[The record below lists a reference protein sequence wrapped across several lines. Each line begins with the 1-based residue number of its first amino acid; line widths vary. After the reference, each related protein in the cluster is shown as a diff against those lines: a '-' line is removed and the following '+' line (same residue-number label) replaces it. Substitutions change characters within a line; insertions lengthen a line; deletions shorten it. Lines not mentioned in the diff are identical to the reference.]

1 MSQLLLINP
10 IKKGKTIMK
19 KRRTA
24 AQKAATKRML
34 AANRAR
40 RGGTTKRAKRRKTG
54 TAVSVRRSNP
64 VGLARVAK
72 RRSLRRSARR
82 RNPIASLS
90 VSGIKGMVK
99 EGVLGGAGALLVNT
113 ASNYLP
119 VPAALKMGMG
129 KSAIR
134 AGLAVVLGVVGSKV
148 LPRNIAT
155 SMAVGALTVAAHDL
169 MLAAASKAAP
179 TLLLGD
185 IAYYDPDNN
194 DDLDGMGAYV
204 DSDMDGMGQFVQQD
218 FSS

>member
-10 IKKGKTIMK
+10 IKKGKTIMAK

-34 AANRAR
+34 AANRTR
-40 RGGTTKRAKRRKTG
+40 RNPAKRVKRRTG
-54 TAVSVRRSNP
+54 TAVAVAKRRVSRKRNP

-72 RRSLRRSARR
+72 RRSIRR
-82 RNPIASLS
+82 RNPISAVSM
-90 VSGIKGMVK
+90 SGIKGMFR
-99 EGVLGGAGALLVNT
+99 EAAFGGAGALLVNT
-113 ASNYLP
+113 ATNYLP
-119 VPAALKMGMG
+119 VPAALKMGVG
-129 KSAIR
+129 KSALR
-134 AGLAVVLGVVGSKV
+134 AGLAVALGLFGSKV
-148 LPRNIAT
+148 LPRGIAQ
-155 SMAVGALTVAAHDL
+155 SMAVGALTVAAHDA

-185 IAYYDPDNN
+185 VSFYED
-194 DDLDGMGAYV
+194 DDLDGMDAYV

>member
-40 RGGTTKRAKRRKTG
+40 RNPAKRRTG
-54 TAVSVRRSNP
+54 TAVTVAPKRRVSRKRNP
-64 VGLARVAK
+64 VGLARIAK
-72 RRSLRRSARR
+72 RRSIRR
-82 RNPIASLS
+82 RNPISAVSM
-90 VSGIKGMVK
+90 SGIKGMVK
-99 EGVLGGAGALLVNT
+99 EAAFGGAGALLVNT

-129 KSAIR
+129 KNAVRAAI
-134 AGLAVVLGVVGSKV
+134 AVALGLFGAKV
-148 LPRNIAT
+148 LPRGIAQ
-155 SMAVGALTVAAHDL
+155 SMAVGALTVTAHDM
-169 MLAAASKAAP
+169 MLAAATKAAP

-185 IAYYDPDNN
+185 IAYYDPENN
-194 DDLDGMGAYV
+194 DNLDGMGAYV
-204 DSDMDGMGQFVQQD
+204 DSDMDGMGQYVNQD

>member
-40 RGGTTKRAKRRKTG
+40 RGTGAKRTAKRRKTG
-54 TAVSVRRSNP
+54 TSVSVRSNP

-72 RRSLRRSARR
+72 RRSVRSARR

-134 AGLAVVLGVVGSKV
+134 AVLAVALGVVGGKV
-148 LPRNIAT
+148 LPRGIAQ
-155 SMAVGALTVAAHDL
+155 SMAVGALTVAAHDM

-179 TLLLGD
+179 SLLLGD
-185 IAYYDPDNN
+185 IAFYDPEGN
-194 DDLDGMGAYV
+194 DPLDGMGV
-204 DSDMDGMGQFVQQD
+204 FTTDDDGMGAFVNQD